1 MRKKPY
7 TEIGIK
13 RIKCFRCNNASTYQW
28 NICADDNI
36 YRPICI
42 ECDIKLNTLV
52 LKFMGFK
59 DWREKIAKYW
69 KKLKGYK

>member
-13 RIKCFRCNNASTYQW
+13 RLKCIRCNQKASQQW
-28 NICADDNI
+28 QICADKNQ

-42 ECDIKLNTLV
+42 DCDIKLNEMVIKFVGLSDSLIDDYRSN
-52 LKFMGFK
+52 LKEEIK
-59 DWREKIAKYW
+59 
-69 KKLKGYK
+69 